1 MKHKPIRPRLWTKD
15 FSCIT
20 VATVLSAIGGEAMNL
35 PISLLVFD
43 QTQSTLLS
51 ALILVCGMLPD
62 MILPILVAPLIDKGG
77 KKKWI
82 VGLDVLLATVYA
94 AMGIWITGHTF
105 SYGLYVGF
113 TLVVGTISVFYRLAF
128 DAWYPSLIPVGAEQR
143 GYSVSAT
150 LYPLVTILMA
160 PVATFLYSHVPMGT
174 LFLVVSGLTVLSC
187 LVEGCIREVR
197 KAAEEAYTFRQYRSD
212 IREGFAFLKRE
223 KGIRNIYTYMSI
235 TQGASSGVEVL
246 TQAYYQTQPWLTVT
260 MLGFLKSAEML
271 GRVLSGLLQY
281 LREVPVRKRYA
292 FTKFVYTFY
301 DTMDAALLW
310 MPFPLMLVNRFLCGG
325 LGCASA
331 TIRETAVQ
339 SYLPEDMRARINAFF
354 NVISSVGGVGFYL
367 LAGLLGQVLPY
378 RLAATL
384 LGLTTLVSMFLLIAL
399 PAKSNRPVYEAVRK
413 ADQPN

>member
-1 MKHKPIRPRLWTKD
+1 
-15 FSCIT
+15 
-20 VATVLSAIGGEAMNL
+20 
-35 PISLLVFD
+35 
-43 QTQSTLLS
+43 
-51 ALILVCGMLPD
+51 
-62 MILPILVAPLIDKGG
+62 
-77 KKKWI
+77 
-82 VGLDVLLATVYA
+82 
-94 AMGIWITGHTF
+94 
-105 SYGLYVGF
+105 
-113 TLVVGTISVFYRLAF
+113 
-128 DAWYPSLIPVGAEQR
+128 
-143 GYSVSAT
+143 
-150 LYPLVTILMA
+150 
-160 PVATFLYSHVPMGT
+160 
-174 LFLVVSGLTVLSC
+174 
-187 LVEGCIREVR
+187 
-197 KAAEEAYTFRQYRSD
+197 
-212 IREGFAFLKRE
+212 
-223 KGIRNIYTYMSI
+223 
-235 TQGASSGVEVL
+235 
-246 TQAYYQTQPWLTVT
+246 
-260 MLGFLKSAEML
+260 ML

-281 LREVPVRKRYA
+281 IREVPVRKRYA

-413 ADQPN
+413 ADQPD

>member
-1 MKHKPIRPRLWTKD
+1 MGSRGH
-15 FSCIT
+15 
-20 VATVLSAIGGEAMNL
+20 L
-35 PISLLVFD
+35 PV
-43 QTQSTLLS
+43 QH
-51 ALILVCGMLPD
+51 ACN
-62 MILPILVAPLIDKGG
+62 
-77 KKKWI
+77 
-82 VGLDVLLATVYA
+82 
-94 AMGIWITGHTF
+94 
-105 SYGLYVGF
+105 
-113 TLVVGTISVFYRLAF
+113 
-128 DAWYPSLIPVGAEQR
+128 
-143 GYSVSAT
+143 
-150 LYPLVTILMA
+150 
-160 PVATFLYSHVPMGT
+160 GT

-281 LREVPVRKRYA
+281 IREVPVRKRYA

-325 LGCASA
+325 LGLCQ
-331 TIRETAVQ
+331 RNH
-339 SYLPEDMRARINAFF
+339 P
-354 NVISSVGGVGFYL
+354 G
-367 LAGLLGQVLPY
+367 
-378 RLAATL
+378 
-384 LGLTTLVSMFLLIAL
+384 
-399 PAKSNRPVYEAVRK
+399 NRPSSLTCQRICAPEST
-413 ADQPN
+413 PFLTSSPL